1 MFRETLTEMKVK
13 TVNVIEKNKLTTIF
27 HGLYP
32 YISTTEMTSKCSK
45 IFLTSFLTSR
55 GVQTMENCCLL
66 LTLKALIT
74 LESYPRQIFHG
85 KVLEKRFSPF

>member
-32 YISTTEMTSKCSK
+32 YRPRMTSKCSK
-45 IFLTSFLTSR
+45 IFLTSFLTSI

-66 LTLKALIT
+66 LTLKAVIT

-85 KVLEKRFSPF
+85 KVLEKRFLLFN